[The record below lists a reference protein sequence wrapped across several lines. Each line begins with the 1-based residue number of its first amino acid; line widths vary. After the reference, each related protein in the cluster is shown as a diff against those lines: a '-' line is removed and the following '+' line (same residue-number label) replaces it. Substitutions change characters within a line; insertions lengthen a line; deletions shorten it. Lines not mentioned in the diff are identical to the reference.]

1 MRASA
6 QEAFTRKEAQS
17 GSQPDRCAA
26 YASQFLDP
34 IGRAWRTMS
43 KVKAR
48 LIGNED
54 PDEWDLICGVCL
66 AGRYLGT
73 IVVAARPLKSLS

>member
-1 MRASA
+1 
-6 QEAFTRKEAQS
+6 
-17 GSQPDRCAA
+17 
-26 YASQFLDP
+26 
-34 IGRAWRTMS
+34 MS

-73 IVVAARPLKSLS
+73 IVVAAGALKFPS